1 MVVSERRRERW
12 SASTELMTR
21 IVFGV
26 FLIAAV
32 FFQATI
38 LPQINPL
45 AVSPNIPLVMLFTWS
60 ALRGTR
66 EALIWVFLTGILLDV
81 LSLDPFG
88 TNALA
93 LLIVVALAGPTRS
106 RMFTSNLMVPIALVI
121 VATLVHGLVLYT
133 LRGITPNVFIVLQ
146 ALLHALLMPLVYI
159 FVRYLDR

>member
-1 MVVSERRRERW
+1 M
-12 SASTELMTR
+12 AR

-45 AVSPNIPLVMLFTWS
+45 AVSPNLPLILLFTWS
-60 ALRGTR
+60 AVRGTQ
-66 EALIWVFLTGILLDV
+66 ESLIWVFLTGILLDT
-81 LSLDPFG
+81 LSMDLFG

-121 VATLVHGLVLYT
+121 VATLVHGLVLCS
-133 LRGITPNVFIVLQ
+133 LRGIVPNVFIVLQ
-146 ALLHALLMPLVYI
+146 ALLHALLIPLAYVI
-159 FVRYLDR
+159 VRYLGR